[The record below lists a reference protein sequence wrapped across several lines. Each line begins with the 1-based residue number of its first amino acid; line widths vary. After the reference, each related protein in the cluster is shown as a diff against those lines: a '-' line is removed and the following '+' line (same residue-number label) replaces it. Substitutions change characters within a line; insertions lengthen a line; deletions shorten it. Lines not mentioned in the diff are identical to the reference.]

1 MSDNDVVKALE
12 YCAEGGYCGD
22 CGYDIKSAKCIAKI
36 MKDSIDLITS
46 QNAEI
51 ERLRECP
58 KCVYEYDGEMTE
70 FCVKAPCSNYKTAD
84 EIRSEAIKEFAK
96 RLKKEINDAIQSN
109 HKALIDRAKSGIIDD
124 VFSEYCKGKIHALS
138 GIDAFIEEMVG
149 DLE

>member
-1 MSDNDVVKALE
+1 MNDNDIIKALE

-51 ERLRECP
+51 ERLN
-58 KCVYEYDGEMTE
+58 YESLQMIASI
-70 FCVKAPCSNYKTAD
+70 KNLRA
-84 EIRSEAIKEFAK
+84 EAIKEFAE

-138 GIDAFIEEMVG
+138 GIDSFIEEMVC
-149 DLE
+149 EIE

>member
-1 MSDNDVVKALE
+1 MNDNDIIKALE

-70 FCVKAPCSNYKTAD
+70 FCVKAPCPNYKTAD
-84 EIRSEAIKEFAK
+84 EIRSEAIKEFAE
-96 RLKKEINDAIQSN
+96 RLKYNITINNSHDGYLDY
-109 HKALIDRAKSGIIDD
+109 ALDYHCIIEDIDD
-124 VFSEYCKGKIHALS
+124 VAK
-138 GIDAFIEEMVG
+138 EMVG
-149 DLE
+149 DGK